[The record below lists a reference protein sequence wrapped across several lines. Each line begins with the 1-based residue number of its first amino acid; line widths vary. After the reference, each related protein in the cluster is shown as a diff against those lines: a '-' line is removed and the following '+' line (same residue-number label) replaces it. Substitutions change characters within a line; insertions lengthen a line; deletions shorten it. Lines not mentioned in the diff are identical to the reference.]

1 MEATVKTDK
10 RVFDQQDRTYVL
22 DMLDRGIDDMEMGR
36 ELPLDKAFE
45 KIKELRDKRRYERAQ
60 M

>member
-22 DMLDRGIDDMEMGR
+22 DMLDRCIDDMEIGR

-45 KIKELRDKRRYERAQ
+45 KVTELRDKRRYERAQ